1 MLVEEREEPPVPRFR
16 SHTGKGYTIKGIVK
30 DRMKEGFVKDIL
42 EKVILLMV

>member
-1 MLVEEREEPPVPRFR
+1 MLVGEREEPPGPRFR